1 MPRKDTF
8 HLRLDPALKAALE
21 AEALR
26 QSRSLNNLIEVLLS
40 ESIARLTQGDRK

>member
-1 MPRKDTF
+1 MPSPERTY
-8 HLRLDPALKAALE
+8 LRLDPALKAALE